1 MGLTCHHLQLLHEQ
15 NKHDDMLSDLADGMG
30 RILPV
35 IEAALDLVSIN
46 DEKGLMKGAISGLCE
61 LIERATPFILGY
73 VKLSPASASILMVTG
88 RTLNYHCRESSQ
100 INRISK
106 GSPHDRRL
114 DK

>member
-1 MGLTCHHLQLLHEQ
+1 
-15 NKHDDMLSDLADGMG
+15 MLSDLADGMG

-35 IEAALDLVSIN
+35 IEAALDLVSIK
-46 DEKGLMKGAISGLCE
+46 DEKDLMKDAISRLCK

-73 VKLSPASASILMVTG
+73 VKRSPASESIFMIFS

-106 GSPHDRRL
+106 
-114 DK
+114 